1 MTVLIPK
8 SFYGVGK
15 IASEHY
21 MRIYQQYG
29 INSTALRLFN
39 VYGPGQ
45 NLQNLKQGM
54 VSIFIAQAIKT
65 NSIHVKGSKLRFRD
79 FVFIDDVVNAFTMK
93 ANGVIFFFSPVYISV
108 SEALNSSNSVISA
121 SS

>member
-1 MTVLIPK
+1 MSVYGDKPDEPVKEDTILKTK

-45 NLQNLKQGM
+45 NMKNLRQGM
-54 VSIFIAQAIKT
+54 VSIFFGTGYRQQTHSCQGK
-65 NSIHVKGSKLRFRD
+65 
-79 FVFIDDVVNAFTMK
+79 
-93 ANGVIFFFSPVYISV
+93 
-108 SEALNSSNSVISA
+108 
-121 SS
+121 